1 MNYENNSTKPQG
13 WICPR
18 CEQVNSP
25 DTKQCSCLKTED
37 TSKDS
42 RKLLLE

>member
-1 MNYENNSTKPQG
+1 MKYENDPTKFQG

-18 CEQVNSP
+18 CEKVNSP
-25 DTKQCSCLKTED
+25 DTKQCPCLKTED